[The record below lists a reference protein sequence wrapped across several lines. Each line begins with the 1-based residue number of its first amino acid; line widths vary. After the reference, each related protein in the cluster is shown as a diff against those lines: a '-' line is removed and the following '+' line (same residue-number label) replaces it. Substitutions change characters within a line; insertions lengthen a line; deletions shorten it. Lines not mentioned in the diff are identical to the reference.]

1 MTDLSDAPD
10 VKLDP
15 RGFQRAHVPEQPDE
29 ELAGLVF
36 VLDMQAQQPAVV
48 RLREWSTAKLDPAS
62 GEVAVDVGSG
72 TGSEVLALAALV
84 GATGR
89 AVGIEPHPG
98 LRAEAQR
105 RAVAAQSAAEFVDA
119 SATDLPFADGTVDL
133 LRCERVFQHLEDPQG
148 AATEF
153 ARVLAPG
160 GRVAILDSDWATAI
174 LTPGD
179 PDVVQRMNEV
189 MWART
194 PNPFAGRHLR
204 AQLVRAG
211 LVPEPD
217 VGSSA
222 LVMSPDVTPFLI
234 RNTLDESVEAGAITQ
249 AEADTQWAEL
259 TEALAKD
266 EAFLSVTMFAV
277 VATKPA

>member
-1 MTDLSDAPD
+1 MTDLSDRQD
-10 VKLDP
+10 VKLNP
-15 RGFQRAHVPEQPDE
+15 RGFQRGHVPEQPDE

-36 VLDMQAQQPAVV
+36 VLDAQAQQPAVV
-48 RLREWSTAKLDPAS
+48 RLREWSTTKLAPAA
-62 GEVAVDVGSG
+62 GEFAVDVGSG

-84 GATGR
+84 GTSGR

-98 LRAEAQR
+98 LRAEAAR
-105 RAVAAQSAAEFVDA
+105 RANNAGSTAEFVDA
-119 SATDLPFADGTVDL
+119 SATDLPFADATVDL

-174 LTPGD
+174 STPGD
-179 PDVVQRMNEV
+179 PDVVRRMNEV

-204 AQLVRAG
+204 TQLVRAG
-211 LVPEPD
+211 LVPDPD

-222 LVMSPDVTPFLI
+222 LVMPPDMTPFLI
-234 RNTLDESVEAGAITQ
+234 RTTLDESLEAGAITQ
-249 AEADTQWAEL
+249 AEADAQWAAL
-259 TEALAKD
+259 TEAVEKG
-266 EAFLSVTMFAV
+266 ESFLSVTMFAV
-277 VATKPA
+277 VATKPS